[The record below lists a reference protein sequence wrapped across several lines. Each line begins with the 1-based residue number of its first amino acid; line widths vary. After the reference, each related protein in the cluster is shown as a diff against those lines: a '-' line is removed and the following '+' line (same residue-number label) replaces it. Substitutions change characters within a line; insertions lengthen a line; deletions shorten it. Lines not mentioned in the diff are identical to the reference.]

1 MTNFWLATA
10 QDQGATRWVKRF
22 DPRWWQIDFP
32 RPMMAS
38 VVTQGPDT
46 LVVTLEFQ
54 RRADLAGLIWESA
67 DRWSHRLCA
76 LETRRDYRGL
86 VWRFRWQ
93 ASGDLLALDAIN
105 GPVLTIEGRTAD
117 GTPRVWYVRLWNYA
131 IGTPTNAEIR
141 LDFDDMQGGFLLP
154 AEADPVW
161 AGDIDRMFISLVP
174 TGYDAEDAPLPA
186 VAQAQVRLTTLIVDG
201 AGAALKAGRPLLAP
215 HGLRA
220 CTAYDDLYN
229 LPPERLLEQAL
240 LLGWRGAITHY
251 VGMSHFMALLPDGDG
266 GYVVDPARPLCGP
279 AQAWHA
285 DFLARCSVLG
295 FAPILSLSMELFA
308 AHCPPDWA
316 QRNAAGAIGLTG
328 WVPPSALLSPCNP
341 AAQAWLGDVAA
352 AFMALALANGAAPAF
367 QVGEP
372 WWWVG
377 PDDRPCLYDA
387 ATTALWQAQ
396 TSTPAPLISDIKGM
410 KSVGEQAYLDWC
422 GARLADATAGMVAA
436 ARGAA
441 PAVVTHLL
449 FYAPQ
454 VLLNDRPDLK
464 RANMPAAWAHPA
476 FDVLQLEDYTFV
488 TSANQAGQTR
498 GRAAVDAELHY
509 PLANQHYL
517 AGFVLNAADAAVQWP
532 LIAEAAASAQ
542 ARGVAQSFIWAWPQV
557 ARDGFTPFRI
567 AGLPAGE
574 DSMAA
579 FHDVRF
585 PFELGFGAAGGPAF
599 STQVVVTGSG
609 AEQRNAEW
617 SDARL
622 EYDAGLGLRSEGDLA
637 QLLAF
642 FRARRGQAHGFRFLD
657 PLDNS
662 SALTTGAAPAAT
674 DQRLGIGDGGT
685 TRFALVKHYGDDGL
699 GDDPPQTRRITRP
712 WPETVRVAV
721 NGTVVAN
728 GWALADG
735 GVIDFA
741 AAPPQG
747 AVVTAGYRFDVPV
760 RFATDRIEVS
770 IAGWRAGELPS
781 VPLIE
786 IREA

>member
-1 MTNFWLATA
+1 MTGWWLASQA
-10 QDQGATRWVKRF
+10 DQGAARWVRRF
-22 DPRWWQIDFP
+22 DPRWWQVDFP
-32 RPMMAS
+32 RPMMGA
-38 VVTQGPDT
+38 VVTEGAET
-46 LVVTLEFQ
+46 LVVSLEFQ

-67 DRWSHRLCA
+67 DRWSHPLCA
-76 LETRRDYRGL
+76 LETRRDYRGMI
-86 VWRFRWQ
+86 WRFRWQ
-93 ASGDLLALDAIN
+93 ASGNLLPLDAIN
-105 GPVLTIEGRTAD
+105 GPVLTIEGRDAAGAART
-117 GTPRVWYVRLWNYA
+117 WYVRLWNYA
-131 IGTPTNAEIR
+131 TGTPGEAEIT
-141 LDFDDMQGGFLLP
+141 LDFDALAGGFLLP

-161 AGDIDRMFISLVP
+161 AGDIDRLFISLVP
-174 TGYDAEDAPLPA
+174 AGYDGVDAPLPT
-186 VAQAQVRLTTLIVDG
+186 VAQASVRLTTLMVDG
-201 AGAALKAGRPLLAP
+201 AGAALKAGRPLLLP

-229 LPPERLLEQAL
+229 LPPERILEQLL

-266 GYVVDPARPLCGP
+266 GYVADPQRPLCGP

-285 DFLARCSVLG
+285 DFLARAQALG

-308 AHCPPDWA
+308 AHCPPEWA
-316 QRNAAGAIGLTG
+316 QRDADGDIGLTG
-328 WVPPSALLSPCNP
+328 WVPPSALLSPCNN

-352 AFMALALANGAAPAF
+352 AFMALALAAGAVPAF

-377 PDDRPCLYDA
+377 PNDKPCLYDA
-387 ATTALWQAQ
+387 ATTARWLSETGAA
-396 TSTPAPLISDIKGM
+396 PPLIADIRGA
-410 KSVGEQAYLDWC
+410 KSPAEQAWLDWC
-422 GARLADATAGMVAA
+422 GARLAEATAGMVAA
-436 ARGAA
+436 ARAAA

-454 VLLNDRPDLK
+454 VLLDDRPDLR
-464 RANMPAAWAHPA
+464 RANMPPAWANPA

-488 TSANQAGQTR
+488 TSANQAGQAR
-498 GRAAVDAELHY
+498 GRAAVDAELGY
-509 PLANQHYL
+509 PLSRQHYL
-517 AGFVLNAADAAVQWP
+517 AGFVLNASDAAAQWP
-532 LIAEAAASAQ
+532 LIAQAAAAAQ

-567 AGLPAGE
+567 AGAPAG
-574 DSMAA
+574 DNSMAA

-609 AEQRNAEW
+609 AEQRNSQW

-622 EYDAGLGLRSEGDLA
+622 EYDAGLGLRSEADLSR
-637 QLLAF
+637 LLAF

-662 SALTTGAAPAAT
+662 SAAEGTAPAAT
-674 DQRLGIGDGGT
+674 DQLLGVGDGGT
-685 TRFALVKHYGDDGL
+685 TRFALVKRYGDDGL
-699 GDDPPQTRRITRP
+699 GDDPPQIRRITRP
-712 WPETVRVAV
+712 WPETLLMAV
-721 NGTVVAN
+721 DGVSQAG
-728 GWALADG
+728 GWSLADG
-735 GVIDFA
+735 GMIEFA
-741 AAPPQG
+741 AAPPAG
-747 AVVTAGYRFDVPV
+747 ATVTAGYRFDVPV

-786 IREA
+786 IRED

>member
-1 MTNFWLATA
+1 MTKYWLATA
-10 QDQGATRWVKRF
+10 QDQGAIRWVKRF

-32 RPMMAS
+32 RPMMGS
-38 VVTQGPDT
+38 VVTEGPET
-46 LVVTLEFQ
+46 LVVSLEFQ

-67 DRWSHRLCA
+67 DRWSHPLCA

-86 VWRFRWQ
+86 EWRFRWQ
-93 ASGDLLALDAIN
+93 ASGDVLALDAVN
-105 GPVLTIEGRTAD
+105 GPVLTIEGRDA
-117 GTPRVWYVRLWNYA
+117 GGNPRTWYVRLWNYA
-131 IGTPTNAEIR
+131 VGTAGDAEIR
-141 LDFDDMQGGFLLP
+141 LDFDDLAGGFLLP
-154 AEADPVW
+154 TEADPVW

-174 TGYDAEDAPLPA
+174 PGYDGVDAPLPA
-186 VAQAQVRLTTLIVDG
+186 VAQAQVRLTHLLVDG
-201 AGAALKAGRPLLAP
+201 AGAALKAGRPLLPP
-215 HGLRA
+215 HELRA

-229 LPPERLLEQAL
+229 LPPERILEQAL

-251 VGMSHFMALLPDGDG
+251 VGMSHFMALLPDGSG
-266 GYVVDPARPLCGP
+266 GYVADPARALCGP

-285 DFLARCSVLG
+285 DFLARCVALG

-316 QRNAAGAIGLTG
+316 QRDSAGAIGLTG
-328 WVPPSALLSPCNP
+328 WVPPSALLSPCNA
-341 AAQAWLGDVAA
+341 AAQAWLGNVAA
-352 AFMALALANGAAPAF
+352 AFMALALAAGVAPAF

-377 PDDRPCLYDA
+377 PDARPCLYDA

-396 TSTPAPLISDIKGM
+396 TGTPAPLIADIKGG
-410 KSVGEQAYLDWC
+410 KSAAERAYLDWC

-436 ARGAA
+436 ARAAA

-454 VLLNDRPDLK
+454 VLLDDRPDLK

-488 TSANQAGQTR
+488 TSANQAGQAR
-498 GRAAVDAELHY
+498 GRAAVDAELNY
-509 PLANQHYL
+509 PLADQHYL
-517 AGFVLNAADAAVQWP
+517 AGFVLNAVDAATQWA
-532 LIAEAAASAQ
+532 LIAEAAAAAQ

-574 DSMAA
+574 DRMAA

-622 EYDAGLGLRSEGDLA
+622 EYDAGLGLRSEADLTR
-637 QLLAF
+637 LLAF

-662 SALTTGAAPAAT
+662 SALSDGAVPAAS
-674 DQRLGIGDGGT
+674 DQRLGTGDGGT
-685 TRFALVKHYGDDGL
+685 TRFALVKLYGDDGL

-712 WPETVRVAV
+712 WPETLLVAV
-721 NGTVVAN
+721 NGAALAS
-728 GWALADG
+728 GWTLADG
-735 GVIDFA
+735 GFIDFA
-741 AAPPQG
+741 AAPPPG

-786 IREA
+786 IRED